1 MAEIRVAPRK
11 KGHGWVWLLLALL
24 VIAAVV
30 YFLYV
35 NGTLNF
41 AGSASEPR
49 TWVASAADSIL
60 LTLHGGPH
68 GSA

>member
-1 MAEIRVAPRK
+1 MAEILVAPRK

-41 AGSASEPR
+41 AGAASDTR
-49 TWVASAADSIL
+49 TWVASAADSFL

-68 GSA
+68 GTA

>member
-11 KGHGWVWLLLALL
+11 KGHGWVWLVLALL
-24 VIAAVV
+24 VVAAVV

-41 AGSASEPR
+41 APA
-49 TWVASAADSIL
+49 TTDASATFASTVSMPSSCFL
-60 LTLHGGPH
+60 
-68 GSA
+68 

>member
-11 KGHGWVWLLLALL
+11 KSHGWVWLLLALL
-24 VIAAVV
+24 IIAAVV

-41 AGSASEPR
+41 AGTAGDTR
-49 TWVASAADSIL
+49 TWVAAAADSFL
-60 LTLHGGPH
+60 HTLPGGPH
-68 GSA
+68 GTA

>member
-24 VIAAVV
+24 VVAAVV

-35 NGTLNF
+35 NGTLNL
-41 AGSASEPR
+41 AGAASEPR
-49 TWVASAADSIL
+49 TWVATAADSFL
-60 LTLHGGPH
+60 LTLHGGSH
-68 GSA
+68 GTA